1 MIEVTGLSKRY
12 GTYLAVENVS
22 FSIQKGEVVGF
33 LGPNGAGKST
43 IMNILTGYLSLTQ
56 GKVTIDGFD
65 IAENPEQAKRRIG
78 YLPELPP
85 LYPDMKVREY
95 LNFVYDL
102 KKVKFPK
109 APHIDEIMRLVNIS
123 NVQNRLIKNLSKGYR
138 QRVGFAQAL
147 IGNPDVLILDEPT
160 VGLDP
165 QQIIEIRNLIA
176 KLGKNHTIILSSH
189 ILSEIQAVCDRII
202 IINYGEI
209 IADDLQDNL
218 SEKLSTNNSL
228 VARIICDERDMLAA
242 LKAVKGVKDVISL
255 GKKESGA
262 YDFEI
267 IPEDNADVRAGIS
280 GRVAERKKQLLSLTS
295 NRLTLEQIFLKLTQ
309 APNNDEAR
317 KMLGFA
323 QDDDTDEIDDDENT
337 GGIKL
342 YKIRKSDIDTPEEN
356 IVKEDER

>member
-12 GTYLAVENVS
+12 GTYIAVENVS
-22 FSIQKGEVVGF
+22 FSIKKGEVVGF

-56 GKVTIDGFD
+56 GKVTVDGFD
-65 IAENPEQAKRRIG
+65 IAENPEEAKRRIG

-85 LYPDMKVREY
+85 LYTEMKVREY

-109 APHIDEIMRLVNIS
+109 GPHIDEIMRLVNIDH
-123 NVQNRLIKNLSKGYR
+123 VQNRLIKNLSKGYR

-165 QQIIEIRNLIA
+165 QQIIEIRNLIS

-189 ILSEIQAVCDRII
+189 ILSEIQAVCERII

-209 IADDLQDNL
+209 IADDLQENL
-218 SEKLSTNNSL
+218 SEKLSTDHSL
-228 VARIICDERDMLAA
+228 VARVICDERDMLAA
-242 LKAVKGVKDVISL
+242 LKTVKGVKDVTSL
-255 GKKESGA
+255 GKKENGA

-267 IPEDNADVRAGIS
+267 IPEEGADVRAGIS
-280 GRVAERKKQLLSLTS
+280 GRIAERKKQLLSLTS
-295 NRLTLEQIFLKLTQ
+295 SRLTLEQIFLKLTQ
-309 APNNDEAR
+309 ATSNAEAR
-317 KMLGFA
+317 KMLGI
-323 QDDDTDEIDDDENT
+323 DET
-337 GGIKL
+337 A
-342 YKIRKSDIDTPEEN
+342 TPENDAFDEAS
-356 IVKEDER
+356 IVIEMPDTTEEQEGNE

>member
-22 FSIQKGEVVGF
+22 FTINKGEVVGF

-65 IAENPEQAKRRIG
+65 IAENPEEAKKRIG

-85 LYPDMKVREY
+85 LYTDMKVREY

-109 APHIDEIMRLVNIS
+109 GPHIDEIMRLVRIDH
-123 NVQNRLIKNLSKGYR
+123 VQNRLIRNLSKGYR

-165 QQIIEIRNLIA
+165 QQIIEIRNLITR
-176 KLGKNHTIILSSH
+176 LGKNHTIILSSH

-218 SEKLSTNNSL
+218 SEKLSTDHSL
-228 VARIICDERDMLAA
+228 VARVICDERDMLAA
-242 LKAVKGVKDVISL
+242 LKTVKDVKDVVLL

-267 IPEDNADVRAGIS
+267 IPEEGADVRAGVSSRI
-280 GRVAERKKQLLSLTS
+280 AERKKQLLSLTS

-317 KMLGFA
+317 KMLGLGE
-323 QDDDTDEIDDDENT
+323 TDVDEKIDA
-337 GGIKL
+337 
-342 YKIRKSDIDTPEEN
+342 SDIVIEMPEEN
-356 IVKEDER
+356 TKEDEE

>member
-12 GTYLAVENVS
+12 GTFLAVENAN

-56 GKVTIDGFD
+56 GKVEIDGFD
-65 IAENPEQAKRRIG
+65 VVENPEEAKRRIG

-109 APHIDEIMRLVNIS
+109 KPHIDEIMRLVRIDH
-123 NVQNRLIKNLSKGYR
+123 VQNRLIKNLSKGYR

-165 QQIIEIRNLIA
+165 KQIIEIRNLIA
-176 KLGKNHTIILSSH
+176 RLGKNHTIILSSH
-189 ILSEIQAVCDRII
+189 ILSEIQAVCKRVI
-202 IINYGEI
+202 IINKGQI
-209 IADDLQDNL
+209 IADDTPEVL
-218 SEKLSTNNSL
+218 SDRLSNDKSL
-228 VARIICDERDMLAA
+228 VARIICNEKDMLET
-242 LKAVKGVKDVISL
+242 LKTVKGVKSVTSL
-255 GKKESGA
+255 GCKEPNSI
-262 YDFEI
+262 DFLIE
-267 IPEDNADVRAGIS
+267 PQDNCDIRADVFE
-280 GRVAERKKQLLSLTS
+280 RVSSRGKTLLSLQS
-295 NRLTLEQIFLKLTQ
+295 NKISLEQVFLRLTEEASNYEEARRLLGF
-309 APNNDEAR
+309 NDEE
-317 KMLGFA
+317 K
-323 QDDDTDEIDDDENT
+323 
-337 GGIKL
+337 
-342 YKIRKSDIDTPEEN
+342 EEN
-356 IVKEDER
+356 E

>member
-12 GTYLAVENVS
+12 GTFLAVKNVS
-22 FSIQKGEVVGF
+22 FSIKKGEIVGF

-43 IMNILTGYLSLTQ
+43 IINILTGYLSLTQ
-56 GKVTIDGFD
+56 GKVTIDGFNVAD
-65 IAENPEQAKRRIG
+65 DPEEAKKRIG

-85 LYPDMKVREY
+85 LYTDMKVKEY
-95 LNFVYDL
+95 LGFVYDL

-109 APHIDEIMRLVNIS
+109 KPHIDEIMRLVKIDH
-123 NVQNRLIKNLSKGYR
+123 VQNCLIGNLSKGYR

-165 QQIIEIRNLIA
+165 QQIIEMRNLIT

-202 IINYGEI
+202 IINYGEL

-218 SEKLSTNNSL
+218 SEKLSTEHSL
-228 VARIICDERDMLAA
+228 VARVICDERDMLSA
-242 LKAVKGVKDVISL
+242 LKSVKGVKDVVVL
-255 GKKESGA
+255 GQKESGA

-267 IPEDNADVRAGIS
+267 IPEDGADVRAGVSSRI
-280 GRVAERKKQLLSLTS
+280 AERKKTLLSLATS
-295 NRLTLEQIFLKLTQ
+295 RLTLEQVFLKLTQ
-309 APNNDEAR
+309 ASSNDVAR
-317 KMLGFA
+317 KMLGFNSNSESA
-323 QDDDTDEIDDDENT
+323 QDIVIEIPEEIDKKGD
-337 GGIKL
+337 K
-342 YKIRKSDIDTPEEN
+342 
-356 IVKEDER
+356 